1 MCAGCTPVDELEV
14 RIKELHIP
22 HAVPCHQVPAAH
34 IQGEVE
40 VVPPHAH
47 HTPSCCSHSV
57 CAALQGYHLRVH
69 CGHGSDGGGVQLH
82 QFQWL
87 TDVWLQQSCADE
99 CMQEAKEMQL
109 DSTHASLPHTRWC
122 TMRTP
127 GSVHCYL
134 ARTMLSPLHLS
145 FPSPVHSLLAALPPT
160 PLLIPLRWCSRQ
172 WLCRGGRNILRG
184 DPASC

>member
-1 MCAGCTPVDELEV
+1 MQCAHQLMSLRSESKNFTSPTLSPVTKYLQHTYKG
-14 RIKELHIP
+14 RLRWCRHTHITLHRV
-22 HAVPCHQVPAAH
+22 A
-34 IQGEVE
+34 G
-40 VVPPHAH
+40 
-47 HTPSCCSHSV
+47 TV
-57 CAALQGYHLRVH
+57 CVQHYRDYHLRVH

-109 DSTHASLPHTRWC
+109 DSTHASLPHMRWC